1 MNNTLTTYGLN
12 AIIQASG
19 PAVRVWMA
27 CIAIADPKTMQVQ
40 PFTPENIE
48 KVVRITGLS
57 KKSVSNALT
66 LLCTGEDPRLV
77 RIKRGVLALNP
88 NLIYPTELT
97 EDDLEVI
104 TSQINR
110 AILEAQTKE

>member
-1 MNNTLTTYGLN
+1 MNTITNHGLN

-27 CIAIADPKTMQVQ
+27 CIAIADPKTMQVH
-40 PFTPENIE
+40 PFTPENIDT
-48 KVVRITGLS
+48 VVRITGLS

-66 LLCTGEDPRLV
+66 LLCTGDDPRLV

-88 NLIYPTELT
+88 NLIYPSELSD
-97 EDDLEVI
+97 DDLEVI

-110 AILEAQTKE
+110 AILEATTKGE